1 MEVIVSRG
9 CGLDVHQA
17 TVVACLLVGE
27 PGTAPRKRVKT
38 FSTMTSGLIELRDFL
53 AAAGCTAVA
62 MEATGVY
69 WKPVYNILKG
79 HFELTVANA
88 RHFKAVP
95 GRKTDVKDAEPRHV
109 GLRRQAS
116 RAQRRRQL

>member
-1 MEVIVSRG
+1 
-9 CGLDVHQA
+9 
-17 TVVACLLVGE
+17 
-27 PGTAPRKRVKT
+27 
-38 FSTMTSGLIELRDFL
+38 
-53 AAAGCTAVA
+53 
-62 MEATGVY
+62 
-69 WKPVYNILKG
+69 
-79 HFELTVANA
+79 LTVANA

>member
-27 PGTAPRKRVKT
+27 PGTAPRKQVKT
-38 FSTMTSGLIELRDFL
+38 FSTMTSSLIELRDFL

-62 MEATGVY
+62 NERE
-69 WKPVYNILKG
+69 KG
-79 HFELTVANA
+79 KKSLLALASE
-88 RHFKAVP
+88 RH
-95 GRKTDVKDAEPRHV
+95 DA
-109 GLRRQAS
+109 
-116 RAQRRRQL
+116 